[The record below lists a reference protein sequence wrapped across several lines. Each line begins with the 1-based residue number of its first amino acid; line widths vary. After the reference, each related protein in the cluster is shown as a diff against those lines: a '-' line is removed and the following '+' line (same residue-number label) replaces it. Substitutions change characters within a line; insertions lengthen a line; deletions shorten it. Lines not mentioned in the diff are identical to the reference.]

1 MRHSHGVTAKKCTK
15 KRDAHA
21 KLLFCLSNL
30 LVFGHCHRRRH
41 RCLHCLSSSLSKIK
55 GPLLAGWC
63 IKIFLSWFFRDDQA
77 RIKLPRNMT
86 DAKGL
91 GEALSNYTD
100 EYFTQVLVGF
110 VVIYI
115 LYPFDCNALTVM
127 FTLS

>member
-1 MRHSHGVTAKKCTK
+1 MK
-15 KRDAHA
+15 
-21 KLLFCLSNL
+21 
-30 LVFGHCHRRRH
+30 
-41 RCLHCLSSSLSKIK
+41 
-55 GPLLAGWC
+55 
-63 IKIFLSWFFRDDQA
+63 
-77 RIKLPRNMT
+77 

-91 GEALSNYTD
+91 GRALSNYTD

>member
-1 MRHSHGVTAKKCTK
+1 ME
-15 KRDAHA
+15 
-21 KLLFCLSNL
+21 
-30 LVFGHCHRRRH
+30 
-41 RCLHCLSSSLSKIK
+41 
-55 GPLLAGWC
+55 
-63 IKIFLSWFFRDDQA
+63 
-77 RIKLPRNMT
+77 

-91 GEALSNYTD
+91 GEVLSDYTK